1 MTHIDDW
8 SEVTPTGLFRSAV
21 RLELPDHG
29 AIVRTTNRDARA
41 DVSARSAT
49 GVAQGLLD
57 RRQQLAPTAEM
68 RAGDVL

>member
-21 RLELPDHG
+21 RLILPDHG
-29 AIVRTTNRDARA
+29 AIVRTTKRDAHA

-49 GVAQGLLD
+49 GVTQGPLD
-57 RRQQLAPTAEM
+57 RRQQHAPTAEM